1 MSLRAWFRRSTTR
14 LLVTALVG
22 AYAAAAGAQ
31 GTVGTTLAG
40 GPLRWDCWISSDP
53 QHTIVSYLI
62 RCIADRGVP
71 PEEPPIDTTE
81 ALLLDE
87 LHERIHRD
95 EGPEID
101 RDLAL
106 GRFNL
111 VASYIQ
117 QIRIHQYPY
126 EESWQ
131 QGQPRELVKA
141 VLCKSE
147 PECPVLL
154 NH

>member
-1 MSLRAWFRRSTTR
+1 MSLRARIFRSTT
-14 LLVTALVG
+14 LALAIVLVG
-22 AYAAAAGAQ
+22 GYAAAATPGA
-31 GTVGTTLAG
+31 VGTAPAG
-40 GPLRWDCWISSDP
+40 NDHRWDCWVSSDTR
-53 QHTIVSYLI
+53 HTIVSYLI
-62 RCIADRGVP
+62 RCIADRDAAR
-71 PEEPPIDTTE
+71 EDPPIDTVE

-87 LHERIHRD
+87 LHERIHRA

-106 GRFNL
+106 GRFNA
-111 VASYIQ
+111 VASYIR

-141 VLCKSE
+141 VLCPSE
-147 PECPVLL
+147 PDCPVLL